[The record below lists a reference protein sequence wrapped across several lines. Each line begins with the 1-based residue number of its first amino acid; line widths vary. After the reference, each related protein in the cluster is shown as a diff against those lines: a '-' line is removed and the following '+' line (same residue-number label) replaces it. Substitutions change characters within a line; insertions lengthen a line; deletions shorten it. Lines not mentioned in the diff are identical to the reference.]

1 MKMRAKLF
9 IAFIL
14 VIILPIG
21 LITCVGTGIIHYQ
34 VESIQR
40 SYDVNS
46 DTLDVIQNPIHILN
60 GVTRG
65 VYNEIKLLAIK
76 DPDKLC
82 DKSYLEKINGDL
94 LTKYSFLIVEQQG
107 ETIYCGNPKQA
118 ILMQDSLP
126 QFGDNT
132 ANVDGGVYVGGQ
144 ESFLIKQQ
152 DFYSNNKEC
161 SIYVVTDVNTMVPQI
176 KDFAIEICVAF
187 FIIICLTSTLIT
199 GWLYRCMIRPLNK
212 LRIATQRMKEGDLN
226 YSVMSE
232 KTDEIG
238 LLCGDFEEMRLRLK
252 TLIDTKLQYEQES
265 KELISNISH
274 DLKTPLTAIK
284 GYTEGI
290 LDGVADTDE
299 KREKYLKTIYTKAN
313 DMTMLVDE
321 LSLYT
326 KLDTNTIPYNFVTV
340 NLNQYFADCISE
352 LSLDLE
358 VKNIDLGY
366 FNYASHEIDVI
377 IDPEQIKRVINN
389 IVGNAVKYMDK
400 RRGIINIRIHEN
412 EDTVVIEI
420 EDNGKGIAE
429 KDLPYIFDRFYRADA
444 SRNSST
450 GGTGLGLAIAKKIV
464 EEHNG
469 SIWAK
474 SKENIGTI
482 FYMSLKKEMEIDEQ
496 DINH

>member
-9 IAFIL
+9 IAFLL
-14 VIILPIG
+14 VIVLPIS
-21 LITCVGTGIIHYQ
+21 LITCVGTAIISYQ

-82 DKSYLEKINGDL
+82 NKQYLEEVNEEL
-94 LTKYSFLIVEQQG
+94 QQKYSFLMVVRDKKL
-107 ETIYCGNPKQA
+107 YYAGNKKQA
-118 ILMQDSLP
+118 EEIEEALP
-126 QFGDNT
+126 SFGDNT
-132 ANVDGGVYVGGQ
+132 ANVDGGIYLGGRK
-144 ESFLIKQQ
+144 SFLIKQQ
-152 DFYSNNKEC
+152 DFYSNNEEC
-161 SIYVVTDVNTMVPQI
+161 SIYVVTNVNILVPQL
-176 KDFAIEICVAF
+176 KYFAIEISIAF
-187 FIIICLTSTLIT
+187 CIIICLTATIIT

-212 LRIATQRMKEGDLN
+212 LRIATQRMKEGDLD
-226 YSVMSE
+226 YSV
-232 KTDEIG
+232 KNNKKDEIG
-238 LLCGDFEEMRLRLK
+238 LLCEDFEEMRLRLK
-252 TLIDTKLQYEQES
+252 ELIETKLQYEQES

-290 LDGVADTDE
+290 LDGVADTEE
-299 KREKYLKTIYTKAN
+299 KRQKYLKTIYTKAN
-313 DMTMLVDE
+313 DMTLLVDE

-340 NLNQYFADCISE
+340 NLNQYFTDCISE
-352 LSLDLE
+352 LALDLE

-366 FNYASHEIDVI
+366 FNYASHEIQVV

-389 IVGNAVKYMDK
+389 IIGNAVKYMDK
-400 RRGIINIRIHEN
+400 RRGIINFRIHEK
-412 EDTVVIEI
+412 EDSVIIEI

-444 SRNSST
+444 SRNSSA
-450 GGTGLGLAIAKKIV
+450 GGSGLGLAIAKKIV
-464 EEHNG
+464 EEHSG
-469 SIWAK
+469 TIWAK
-474 SKENIGTI
+474 SKENMGTI
-482 FYMSLKKEMEIDEQ
+482 IYLCLKKEMENDEQ
-496 DINH
+496 DINN

>member
-9 IAFIL
+9 MAFIL
-14 VIILPIG
+14 VIVLPVG
-21 LITCVGTGIIHYQ
+21 LITFVGTWIIHYQ

-76 DPDKLC
+76 DPDRLC
-82 DKSYLEKINGDL
+82 DKSYLDEVNDDL
-94 LTKYSFLIVEQQG
+94 LTKYSFLIVEREG
-107 ETIYCGNPKQA
+107 DMIYCGNPKQA
-118 ILMQDSLP
+118 ILMEDNLP
-126 QFGDNT
+126 KFGDNT
-132 ANVDGGVYVGGQ
+132 ANVDGGVYVGGH

-152 DFYSNNKEC
+152 DFYSDNKEC

-176 KDFAIEICVAF
+176 KNFAVEICIAF
-187 FIIICLTSTLIT
+187 FVIICLTSALIT

-226 YSVMSE
+226 YSVISD

-238 LLCGDFEEMRLRLK
+238 LLCEDFEEMRLRLK

-290 LDGVADTDE
+290 LDGVADTEE

-366 FNYASHEIDVI
+366 FNYASHEIDVV

-420 EDNGKGIAE
+420 EDNGKGIAA

>member
-9 IAFIL
+9 VAFIL
-14 VIILPIG
+14 VIILPIS
-21 LITCVGTGIIHYQ
+21 LIACVGAGIVSYQ
-34 VESIQR
+34 VSSIQR

-46 DTLDVIQNPIHILN
+46 DTLDVIQNPLHILN
-60 GVTRG
+60 GITRG
-65 VYNEIKLLAIK
+65 VYNEMKLLAIK

-82 DKSYLEKINGDL
+82 EEAYLEKVNDDL
-94 LTKYSFLIVEQQG
+94 LTKYSFLVVKREG
-107 ETIYCGNPKQA
+107 KVFYCGNPKE
-118 ILMQDSLP
+118 IMNVDDSLP
-126 QFGDNT
+126 SFGDNT
-132 ANVDGGVYVGGQ
+132 ANVDGGIYIGGKN
-144 ESFLIKQQ
+144 SYLIKQQ
-152 DFYSNNKEC
+152 DFVSQKREC
-161 SIYVVTDVNTMVPQI
+161 SIYVITNVNTLVPQI
-176 KDFAIEICVAF
+176 KNFAIESCIAF
-187 FIIICLTSTLIT
+187 LVIICLTSALIT
-199 GWLYRCMIRPLNK
+199 GWLYRCIIRPLNK

-226 YSVMSE
+226 YSVVNN
-232 KTDEIG
+232 KNDEIG

-252 TLIDTKLQYEQES
+252 ELIDTKLQYEQES

-326 KLDTNTIPYNFVTV
+326 KLDTNTIPYNFVSV
-340 NLNQYFADCISE
+340 NLNQYFVDCISE

-366 FNYASHEIDVI
+366 FNYASHEITIVM
-377 IDPEQIKRVINN
+377 DPEQIKRVISN

-400 RRGIINIRIHEN
+400 RRGIINIRIHEE
-412 EDTVVIEI
+412 EDYVVIEI

-429 KDLPYIFDRFYRADA
+429 KDIPNIFDRFYRTDA
-444 SRNSST
+444 SRNSAT
-450 GGTGLGLAIAKKIV
+450 GGTGLGLAIAKKIM

-469 SIWAK
+469 NIWAK
-474 SKENIGTI
+474 SKENMGTTI
-482 FYMSLKKEMEIDEQ
+482 YLQLKKEKESNEQ

>member
-9 IAFIL
+9 VAFIL
-14 VIILPIG
+14 AIVLPIS
-21 LITCVGTGIIHYQ
+21 LITCVGTAITSYQ
-34 VESIQR
+34 VQSIQR

-46 DTLDVIQNPIHILN
+46 DTLEVIQNPLHILN

-76 DPDKLC
+76 DPDRLC
-82 DKSYLEKINGDL
+82 EKQYLEKVNKELKD
-94 LTKYSFLIVEQQG
+94 KYSFLMVMQNGQLY
-107 ETIYCGNPKQA
+107 YCGNQKQA
-118 ILMQDSLP
+118 QMMEDSLP
-126 QFGDNT
+126 SFGDNT
-132 ANVDGGVYVGGQ
+132 SNVDGGIYISGKQ
-144 ESFLIKQQ
+144 SFLIKQQ
-152 DFYSNNKEC
+152 DFYSKGNEC
-161 SIYVVTDVNTMVPQI
+161 SIYVVTNVNTLVPQI
-176 KDFAIEICVAF
+176 KNFAIEMCLSVF
-187 FIIICLTSTLIT
+187 LIIFLTGIVIT
-199 GWLYRCMIRPLNK
+199 GWLYRSMIYPLNK
-212 LRIATQRMKEGDLN
+212 LRIATQKMKEGDLN
-226 YSVMSE
+226 YSV
-232 KTDEIG
+232 KNNKRDEIG
-238 LLCGDFEEMRLRLK
+238 LLCEDFEDMRLRLK
-252 TLIDTKLQYEQES
+252 ELIETKLQYEQES

-290 LDGVADTDE
+290 LDGVADTEE
-299 KREKYLKTIYTKAN
+299 KRKKYLKTIYTKAN
-313 DMTMLVDE
+313 DMTLLVDE

-340 NLNQYFADCISE
+340 NLNQYFTDCISE

-366 FNYASHEIDVI
+366 FNYASHDIQVV

-389 IVGNAVKYMDK
+389 IIGNAVKYMDK
-400 RRGIINIRIHEN
+400 RRGIINVRIHE
-412 EDTVVIEI
+412 ETDSVVIEI
-420 EDNGKGIAE
+420 EDNGKGICA

-444 SRNSST
+444 SRSSST

-469 SIWAK
+469 RIWAK
-474 SKENIGTI
+474 SKENMGTI
-482 FYMSLKKEMEIDEQ
+482 IYLCLKKEMKNNEQ

>member
-9 IAFIL
+9 IAFIV
-14 VIILPIG
+14 VIILPIS
-21 LITCVGTGIIHYQ
+21 LITCVGTGIISYQ
-34 VESIQR
+34 LESIQR
-40 SYDVNS
+40 SYNVNS
-46 DTLDVIQNPIHILN
+46 DTLEVIQNPLHILN
-60 GVTRG
+60 GITRG
-65 VYNEIKLLAIK
+65 VYNEIKLMAIK
-76 DPDKLC
+76 DPEKLC
-82 DKSYLEKINGDL
+82 DNEYLEQLNSEL
-94 LTKYSFLIVEQQG
+94 STKYSFLLVKRQG
-107 ETIYCGNPKQA
+107 KIYYCGNTKE
-118 ILMQDSLP
+118 IMLIEDSIP
-126 QFGDNT
+126 EFGGNT
-132 ANVDGGVYVGGQ
+132 SNVDGGVYVSGK
-144 ESFLIKQQ
+144 ESYLIKQQ
-152 DFYSNNKEC
+152 DFYVNDEEC
-161 SIYVVTDVNTMVPQI
+161 SAYVLTDVNTLVPQI
-176 KDFAIEICVAF
+176 KSFAIEICVAF
-187 FIIICLTSTLIT
+187 FIIICLTATVIT
-199 GWLYRCMIRPLNK
+199 GWLYRSVICPLNK
-212 LRIATQRMKEGDLN
+212 LRIATLRMKEGDLN
-226 YSVMSE
+226 YSVTTR
-232 KTDEIG
+232 KKDEIG
-238 LLCGDFEEMRLRLK
+238 LLCGDFEEMRLKLK
-252 TLIDTKLQYEQES
+252 ELIDTKLQYEEES

-290 LDGVADTDE
+290 LDGVADTEE

-326 KLDTNTIPYNFVTV
+326 KLDTNTIPYNFVSV
-340 NLNQYFADCISE
+340 NLNQYFSDCISE

-366 FNYASHEIDVI
+366 FNYVDHEISVV

-400 RRGIINIRIHEN
+400 RRGIINVRIHE
-412 EDTVVIEI
+412 EDENVIIEI

-429 KDLPYIFDRFYRADA
+429 KDIPYIFDRFYRADA

-474 SKENIGTI
+474 SKEHMGTI
-482 FYMSLKKEMEIDEQ
+482 IYLCLKKELKSDEQ
-496 DINH
+496 DTDH